1 MLRLIFPSL
10 LFVPLALLLVLP
22 PTELA
27 ARQRSPSLTFDTVN
41 DAAWE
46 TQGKSSTPLV
56 VKLQVLLDRA
66 HASPGEIDGTLGEN
80 TRKAIAAY
88 AELKSLEPTEQFTEE
103 LWRAITKS
111 DAESALLTYSIT
123 EEDTRGPFYKKIPED
138 FRAKAEMNR
147 LGYKSPREL
156 LAEKFH
162 MSEDLLRKLN
172 PGVSFD
178 KEGQEIVVANVE
190 RDSLPGKIS
199 RIEVDASRQR
209 VKAYSEG
216 DKLVAIY
223 PATIGS
229 DDRPSPKGEFKVT
242 KVTEDPVYHYDPA
255 LDLRGVHVK
264 EKLDIPPGPNNPVGA
279 VWIDLS
285 AEGYGIHGSP
295 DPDKI
300 SKSASH
306 GCIRLTNWDAL
317 ELARHLRKGT
327 PVVIEEGEKTGALET
342 SSQDSQHLA
351 ATEVTPLPERS
362 PARDG
367 QPREQTP
374 LAPGQMTTIPWTETE
389 IAAARAKCREALS
402 SLTLDYEP
410 LPPIK
415 EGLCG
420 APGPILLKSVRGDPE
435 VALDPPATVTCT
447 LALALSTWLNETVQ
461 PQAKTLFNSPVTKL
475 HVGSYTCRN
484 RNGGAD
490 QPLSEHALA
499 NAIDISDFI
508 LASGERVAVV
518 DSWPSDNPPL
528 PVPNPDRASSSTISM
543 RRVSVRSDDPERAF
557 LKSVHDD
564 ACRVFGTVL
573 GPGADEAHK
582 SHLHFDM
589 KERRG
594 GSFCQ

>member
-1 MLRLIFPSL
+1 
-10 LFVPLALLLVLP
+10 
-22 PTELA
+22 
-27 ARQRSPSLTFDTVN
+27 
-41 DAAWE
+41 
-46 TQGKSSTPLV
+46 
-56 VKLQVLLDRA
+56 
-66 HASPGEIDGTLGEN
+66 
-80 TRKAIAAY
+80 
-88 AELKSLEPTEQFTEE
+88 
-103 LWRAITKS
+103 
-111 DAESALLTYSIT
+111 
-123 EEDTRGPFYKKIPED
+123 
-138 FRAKAEMNR
+138 
-147 LGYKSPREL
+147 
-156 LAEKFH
+156 
-162 MSEDLLRKLN
+162 
-172 PGVSFD
+172 
-178 KEGQEIVVANVE
+178 
-190 RDSLPGKIS
+190 LPGKIS
-199 RIEVDASRQR
+199 RLEVGAIRQR
-209 VKAYSEG
+209 VKAYDEG

-223 PATIGS
+223 PATVGS
-229 DDRPSPKGEFKVT
+229 EDRPSPKGDFKVT
-242 KVTEDPVYHYDPA
+242 KITENPVYHYDPA
-255 LDLRGVHVK
+255 LHLRGVHVK

-285 AEGYGIHGSP
+285 ADGYGIHGTP

-317 ELARHLRKGT
+317 ELAKHLSKGT
-327 PVVIEEGEKTGALET
+327 PVLIEEGEKTGGLEAPNPA
-342 SSQDSQHLA
+342 SRQLA
-351 ATEVTPLPERS
+351 ATEETPLPERN

-367 QPREQTP
+367 LTKQAP
-374 LAPGQMTTIPWTETE
+374 LAPGEMATIPWTEAE
-389 IAAARAKCREALS
+389 IAEAKTKCSEALF
-402 SLTLDYEP
+402 SLRLNYEP

-420 APGPILLKSVRGDPE
+420 APAPILLKALGQEPE

-447 LALALSTWLNETVQ
+447 LAKALSAWLNDSVQ
-461 PQAKTLFNSPVTKL
+461 LQARALFNAPVIKL

-499 NAIDISDFI
+499 NAIDIADFI

-528 PVPNPDRASSSTISM
+528 PVPNPDRTSRSSMSM
-543 RRVSVRSDDPERAF
+543 QRVSVSLDNPERAF

-564 ACRVFGTVL
+564 ACGVFGTVL

-582 SHLHFDM
+582 SHLHLDM